1 MVQDLP
7 NYAQHTVPIFSL
19 PQEWIWCESWC
30 GNATKYKAKT
40 IDLCNNPM
48 TKEPKL
54 QINCFAILCC
64 VHGNL
69 FHIAAYVFALLFVF
83 YVNFFTTFISKHQG
97 ARRIVSEWPDLD
109 FEARRFTARI
119 LGDDQESES
128 IQPPNQSKDL
138 NSEGSSNED
147 RESRAEL

>member
-1 MVQDLP
+1 KEIHERPVDGIRIPIYFPLTFCLLNAFFDLP

-54 QINCFAILCC
+54 
-64 VHGNL
+64 
-69 FHIAAYVFALLFVF
+69 
-83 YVNFFTTFISKHQG
+83 
-97 ARRIVSEWPDLD
+97 RIVSEWPDLD

-147 RESRAEL
+147 MESRVEL